1 MDYVQ
6 VVKEAQE
13 ERKKLYGYG
22 KSSMFPVKSGL
33 RETRLIYGLTG
44 RDFSL
49 RI

>member
-13 ERKKLYGYG
+13 
-22 KSSMFPVKSGL
+22 KSGL